1 MTLVLSPELSAFL
14 ESGVSLSAASR
25 NRRLL
30 PSVSRVLAC
39 KVEAES
45 GRIQLW
51 LARSHSEQLLRDC
64 LDCDRIALVASDPP
78 THRTWQIKG
87 DNITQCE
94 LAETDAQRVRQHVHE
109 FAKVI
114 TTLEFAPS
122 FGYALY
128 QHQPD
133 ELVSIS
139 FVPRELFEQTPGPRA
154 GQKVEP

>member
-1 MTLVLSPELSAFL
+1 MTLALSPELVAFL

-39 KVEAES
+39 RVLADS

-51 LARSHSEQLLRDC
+51 LARSQSEQLLRDC
-64 LDCDRIALVASDPP
+64 IDCDRIALVASDPP

-87 DNITQCE
+87 DEIAACT
-94 LAETDAQRVRQHVHE
+94 LAEGDAQLVRQHVHE
-109 FAKVI
+109 FARVI
-114 TTLEFAPS
+114 TTLEFSPA
-122 FGYALY
+122 FGHALY
-128 QHQPD
+128 QHHAD

-139 FVPRELFEQTPGPRA
+139 FLPRELFEQTPGPRA

>member
-1 MTLVLSPELSAFL
+1 MTLVLSPELVAFL

-39 KVEAES
+39 RVLADS

-87 DNITQCE
+87 DEVTECVV
-94 LAETDAQRVRQHVHE
+94 AEDDAQRVRQHVRE
-109 FAKVI
+109 FASVI
-114 TTLEFAPS
+114 TTLEFAPT
-122 FGYALY
+122 FGHALY
-128 QHQPD
+128 QHKVD
-133 ELVSIS
+133 ELVSLS